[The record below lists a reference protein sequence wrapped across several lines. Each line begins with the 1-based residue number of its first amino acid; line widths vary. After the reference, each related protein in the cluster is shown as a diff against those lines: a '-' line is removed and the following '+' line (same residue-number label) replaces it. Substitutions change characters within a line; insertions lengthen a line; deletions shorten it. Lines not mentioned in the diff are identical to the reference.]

1 MSLMMMRIGAAV
13 ALVAAGL
20 LALAVAYE
28 FGGGAE
34 AGILDRSGAVVRWAL
49 PTGKFVVNLAA
60 AATIGTL
67 VLAAFALPRGE
78 PAHAAAQRLAG
89 GSAVAWAVSA
99 MLYTCASFLFITNRA
114 VSGGFD
120 QAFASFL
127 TEVDAGRAGL
137 GTAALAAVVAL
148 SCFFLHGPPAAA
160 VTVLLAFGG
169 LVPLVL
175 RSHATGGAGHADST
189 TALIVHTATAA
200 VWLGGLMALVL
211 LRAKLPDGR
220 FSATVRRYSTLALIC
235 FICLAVS
242 GFLAGLTRISSVEA
256 VLSSYGVLLLAKTAA
271 FIILGC
277 FGVLHRRWSLR
288 RLERDPHRGG
298 RHFALLAVAELAVMG
313 AASGT
318 AAALART
325 EPPASGGA
333 RSPLLLG
340 PDVWAYLTQWAPD
353 PLWALA
359 CGFAGFFYLAGVRR
373 LRAAG
378 RTWPVRRTA
387 LWLGGITVL
396 FWVTNGGPH
405 VYQGSLFSA
414 HVLTQMMLTAVI
426 PLLLVPAA
434 PVALATRAIHAR
446 TDGSTGIREILTQT
460 VPTWPN
466 PAKDPY
472 LAVLLLGGSLLVI
485 YYRPFLDWS
494 GTVQLGYS
502 AMTLLALLAGCLFA
516 HAMSGASARQASV
529 VAQLAVVAAT
539 AALYAVY
546 AWRFS
551 TQEFD
556 PGRAGDV
563 PSALDASASGQ
574 ASSII
579 WSLAAVTLGCVATSI
594 VARRRPARKR
604 VPETLSAVAPTR

>member
-34 AGILDRSGAVVRWAL
+34 AGIL
-49 PTGKFVVNLAA
+49 

-160 VTVLLAFGG
+160 ATVLLAFGG

-242 GFLAGLTRISSVEA
+242 GFLAGLARISSVEA
-256 VLSSYGVLLLAKTAA
+256 VLSPYGVLLLAKTAA

-378 RTWPVRRTA
+378 RTWPVRRTI

-434 PVALATRAIHAR
+434 PVALAKRAIHAR